1 MNTNN
6 KKKAIFFMI
15 LASFFFT
22 TMNMFG
28 KLASGVT
35 PYQKTFITNAV
46 ATVIVCIIIFKR
58 GASFFGHKGT
68 RKYLFLRGIMGTVS
82 ICAFYFSLDYLLLSD
97 ATMINKLSPFFAI
110 ICSFIYLKEKLTL
123 KQGTLLIL
131 AFLGSLFVIKPHFD
145 ASIIPS
151 IMGIVAAACAGL
163 AYTMIRVIGDEEDFF
178 TVILSFTGI
187 ATIVCLP
194 FMFIDTSGLTL
205 ANISYMVLAGLCFV
219 LGQVFLT
226 LAYRNAPASEI
237 SMFDYVG
244 LIIAAIYGFI
254 LFAEIPDYLSVIGYI
269 VIILASFLNIISGK
283 KQDIKQE
290 ESA

>member
-1 MNTNN
+1 MSNLINN
-6 KKKAIFFMI
+6 KGKAIFFMI

-35 PYQKTFITNAV
+35 PYQKTFLTNAV

-58 GASFFGHKGT
+58 KASFLGHKGN

-97 ATMINKLSPFFAI
+97 ATMLNKLSPFFAI
-110 ICSFIYLKEKLTL
+110 IFSFLYLKEKITG
-123 KQGTLLIL
+123 KQLIFLLL
-131 AFLGSLFVIKPHFD
+131 AFGGSLFVIKPHFNS
-145 ASIIPS
+145 SIIPS
-151 IMGIVAAACAGL
+151 LMGVVAAACAGL
-163 AYTMIRVIGDEEDFF
+163 AYTMIRVIGDKEDFF

-187 ATIVCLP
+187 ATIVCAP
-194 FMFIDTSGLTL
+194 FMFIDTKGLTTP
-205 ANISYMVLAGLCFV
+205 NIIYMILAGLCFV

-254 LFAEIPDYLSVIGYI
+254 LFSEIPDILSIIGYI
-269 VIILASFLNIISGK
+269 VIILASFLNIIVKNK
-283 KQDIKQE
+283 K
-290 ESA
+290 A

>member
-1 MNTNN
+1 MNN
-6 KKKAIFFMI
+6 KGKAIFFMI

-35 PYQKTFITNAV
+35 PYQKTFLTNAV

-58 GASFFGHKGT
+58 KASFLGHKGN

-97 ATMINKLSPFFAI
+97 ATMLNKLSPFFAI
-110 ICSFIYLKEKLTL
+110 IFSFLYLKEKITG
-123 KQGTLLIL
+123 KQLIFLLL
-131 AFLGSLFVIKPHFD
+131 AFGGSLFVIKPHFD
-145 ASIIPS
+145 SSIIPS
-151 IMGIVAAACAGL
+151 LMGIVAAACAGL
-163 AYTMIRVIGDEEDFF
+163 AYTMIRVIGDKEDFF

-187 ATIVCLP
+187 ATIVCAP
-194 FMFIDTSGLTL
+194 FMFIDTAGLTTS
-205 ANISYMVLAGLCFV
+205 NIIYMILAGLCFV

-254 LFAEIPDYLSVIGYI
+254 LFSEIPDILSIIGYI
-269 VIILASFLNIISGK
+269 VIILASFLNIIVKNK
-283 KQDIKQE
+283 K
-290 ESA
+290 A

>member
-1 MNTNN
+1 MSNLINN
-6 KKKAIFFMI
+6 KGKAIFFMI

-35 PYQKTFITNAV
+35 PYQKTFLTNAV

-58 GASFFGHKGT
+58 KASFFGHKGN

-97 ATMINKLSPFFAI
+97 ATMLNKLSPFFAI
-110 ICSFIYLKEKLTL
+110 IFSFLYLKEKITG
-123 KQGTLLIL
+123 KQLIFLLL
-131 AFLGSLFVIKPHFD
+131 AFGGSLFVIKPHFD
-145 ASIIPS
+145 SSIIPS
-151 IMGIVAAACAGL
+151 LMGIVAAACAGL
-163 AYTMIRVIGDEEDFF
+163 AYTMIRVIGDKEDFF

-187 ATIVCLP
+187 ATIVCAP
-194 FMFIDTSGLTL
+194 FMFIDTDALTTP
-205 ANISYMVLAGLCFV
+205 NIIYMILAGLCFV

-254 LFAEIPDYLSVIGYI
+254 LFSEIPDILSIIGYI
-269 VIILASFLNIISGK
+269 IIILASFLNIIAKNK
-283 KQDIKQE
+283 K
-290 ESA
+290 A

>member
-1 MNTNN
+1 MSNLINN
-6 KKKAIFFMI
+6 KGKAIFFMI

-35 PYQKTFITNAV
+35 PYQKTFLTNAV

-58 GASFFGHKGT
+58 KASFLGHKDN

-97 ATMINKLSPFFAI
+97 ATMLNKLSPFFAI
-110 ICSFIYLKEKLTL
+110 IFSFLYLKEKITG
-123 KQGTLLIL
+123 KQLIFLLL
-131 AFLGSLFVIKPHFD
+131 AFGGSLFVIKPHFD
-145 ASIIPS
+145 SSIIPS
-151 IMGIVAAACAGL
+151 LMGIVAAACAGL
-163 AYTMIRVIGDEEDFF
+163 AYTMIRVIGDKEDFF

-187 ATIVCLP
+187 ATIVCAP
-194 FMFIDTSGLTL
+194 FMFIDTDSLTTS
-205 ANISYMVLAGLCFV
+205 NIIYMILAGLCFV

-254 LFAEIPDYLSVIGYI
+254 LFSEIPDILSIIGYI
-269 VIILASFLNIISGK
+269 VIILASFLNIIIKNK
-283 KQDIKQE
+283 K
-290 ESA
+290 A

>member
-1 MNTNN
+1 MSNLINN
-6 KKKAIFFMI
+6 KGKAIFFMI

-35 PYQKTFITNAV
+35 PYQKTFLTNAV

-58 GASFFGHKGT
+58 KASFFGHKGN

-97 ATMINKLSPFFAI
+97 ATMLNKLSPFFAI
-110 ICSFIYLKEKLTL
+110 IFSFLYLKEKITG
-123 KQGTLLIL
+123 KQLIFLLL
-131 AFLGSLFVIKPHFD
+131 AFGGSLFVIKPHFD
-145 ASIIPS
+145 SSIIPS
-151 IMGIVAAACAGL
+151 LMGIVAAACAGL
-163 AYTMIRVIGDEEDFF
+163 AYTMIRVIGDKEDFF

-187 ATIVCLP
+187 ATIVCAP
-194 FMFIDTSGLTL
+194 FMFIDTDGLTTP
-205 ANISYMVLAGLCFV
+205 NIIYMILAGLCFV

-254 LFAEIPDYLSVIGYI
+254 LFSEIPDILSIIGYI
-269 VIILASFLNIISGK
+269 IIILASFLNIIAKNK
-283 KQDIKQE
+283 K
-290 ESA
+290 A